1 MAVRLGVF
9 WALAREEPVIYKQKN
24 YMNLEKQRTLA
35 QTIVF
40 KGTGLHTGA
49 SVEMTVEPAGDDFG
63 IKFQRTDLEGE
74 PVVEALAENVVDTS
88 RGTTIEKRGAR
99 VNTVEHIMAALW
111 GMEVD
116 NALIRINGPETPI
129 MDGSAREYVEKIA
142 ETGTVEQAADR
153 QYYNVTEKTVFSIP
167 ENGVEIVVYPD
178 DRFSINLNIDYNS
191 KVLGHQYAKLDSLS
205 DFPEQIASCRTFVFA
220 HELEPLVK
228 NNLIKGGDLD
238 NAIVIVEEGVSKEE
252 VERLAGVFN
261 KKDIQVMPNGL
272 LNNLQ
277 LRFQNEPARHKLLDV
292 IGDLALVGQRIKG
305 KVMAYKPG
313 HYANTELAKVI
324 RKNLKRDAGKPW
336 FRYDPMQTPVYDI
349 NQIKGLLPH
358 RPPFLLVDKIIYID
372 SEKVV
377 GIKNVTMNEPF
388 FVGHF
393 PEEPVMPGVLTV
405 EAMGQC
411 GGILALHDI
420 PDPENYSTYFMK
432 IDEVKFRGKVI
443 PGDTLMFELQLSEP
457 IRRGIVKMDAK
468 AYVGDQLAVEAKL
481 MAQVAKTK

>member
-1 MAVRLGVF
+1 MTS
-9 WALAREEPVIYKQKN
+9 
-24 YMNLEKQRTLA
+24 EKQRTLA

-40 KGTGLHTGA
+40 NGTGLHTGVA
-49 SVEMTVEPAGDDFG
+49 ANMIVEPAEENFG

-74 PVVEALAENVVDTS
+74 PVVEALADNVVDTS
-88 RGTTIEKRGAR
+88 RGTTIEKNGAR

-111 GMEVD
+111 GMGID
-116 NALIRINGPETPI
+116 NALVKINGPETPI
-129 MDGSAREYVEKIA
+129 MDGSAREYVEQIA
-142 ETGTVEQAADR
+142 KTGTVEQNADR
-153 QYYNVTEKTVFSIP
+153 QYYNITEKTVFSIP
-167 ENGVEIVVYPD
+167 DNGVEIVVYPD
-178 DRFSINLNIDYNS
+178 DQFSLNVDIDYGS
-191 KVLGHQYAKLDSLS
+191 KVLGNQYAKLDCLS
-205 DFPEQIASCRTFVFA
+205 DFAEQIASCRTFVFA

-238 NAIVIVEEGVSKEE
+238 NAIVIVEEGVSQEE
-252 VERLAGVFN
+252 VNRLAGVFN
-261 KKDIQVMPNGL
+261 KKDIQVTNGF

-277 LRFQNEPARHKLLDV
+277 LRFRNEPARHKLLDI
-292 IGDLALVGQRIKG
+292 IGDLALVGQRING
-305 KVMAYKPG
+305 KVVAYKPG
-313 HYANTELAKVI
+313 HYANTELAKLI
-324 RKNLKRDAGKPW
+324 RKNIKRDAGRPW
-336 FRYDPMQTPVYDI
+336 FKYEPNATPVYDI
-349 NQIKGLLPH
+349 NQVKGLLPH

-432 IDEVKFRGKVI
+432 IDDVKFRGKVV
-443 PGDTLMFELQLSEP
+443 PGDTLMFELNLSEP
-457 IRRGIVKMDAK
+457 VRRGIVKMDAK
-468 AYVGDQLAVEAKL
+468 AFVGDQLVVEAKL